1 MKDFRLC
8 LLAEFVGT
16 ALLLAA
22 VVGSGIMGA
31 NLAAGNAAVTLL
43 ANSAATA
50 AALVVLITLLA
61 PISGAHFNPL
71 VTLMNWAS
79 GGMSVGRAWGYLLAQ
94 FTGAVAGVLL
104 VHTWFALPLI
114 QTATQSR
121 SAPQLW
127 LSELVS
133 TLLLLSVVRAC
144 RGASETRA
152 ATLIALTVFVGYWA
166 TASTFF
172 ANPAVTFARSLTDTF
187 TGIAPHDVVGF
198 ILAQVIAAAGII
210 LVIRKR

>member
-1 MKDFRLC
+1 MSSLSRA
-8 LLAEFVGT
+8 LLGEFFGT

-22 VVGSGIMGA
+22 IVGSGIMGA
-31 NLAAGNAAVTLL
+31 NLAAGNDAVTLL

-50 AALVVLITLLA
+50 AALVVLITLIA
-61 PISGAHFNPL
+61 PLSGAHFNPL
-71 VTLMNWAS
+71 VTLMQGAS
-79 GGMSVGRAWGYLLAQ
+79 GGMTMARACGYLLAQ

-104 VHTWFALPLI
+104 VHVWFALPLI

-144 RGASETRA
+144 RGASETRT
-152 ATLIALTVFVGYWA
+152 ATLIALTVFVGYWS

-187 TGIAPHDVVGF
+187 TGIAPCDVVGF
-198 ILAQVIAAAGII
+198 VSAQGIAAALII
-210 LVIRKR
+210 LVVRRR